1 MHWKRRRM
9 TKVMTSFVGMTTAA
23 AEVAAAIAE
32 TQYITVDSI
41 AAKQLELI
49 YSLINATEGE
59 NSTPLDSPKRQ
70 S

>member
-1 MHWKRRRM
+1 M
-9 TKVMTSFVGMTTAA
+9 MTSFVGMTTGA